1 MNRIAACFIIC
12 FVLLTTLAMR
22 GNFYDVKKGT
32 AEVDQYQGVYV
43 FTDSKPVSEYEYL
56 GTVKLTF
63 RIGNSGQY
71 QSVRDVMI
79 KKAKKDYPEADGIIM
94 IFKDGG
100 TDRADAIKFK

>member
-1 MNRIAACFIIC
+1 MNRVAGYFVIA
-12 FVLLTTLAMR
+12 FVALITLAMR
-22 GNFYDVKKGT
+22 TNFYDVKKGT
-32 AEVDQYQGVYV
+32 AEVEQYQGLYV

-79 KKAKKDYPEADGIIM
+79 KKCKKDYPQADGIIM